1 MGLPRTEALW
11 KRLQRRAVAQTL
23 TRDEVDLARKL
34 AKAVQHLAANPYHP
48 RLQRH
53 EIAPLTQRFGQKVFE
68 SYLENNTSGA
78 GRLFWVYGPDRGE
91 ITVVALEPHPDDTKA
106 AYARIPL
113 SGLPPHVAPTRSS
126 DAPSTRKRPPRR
138 SK

>member
-1 MGLPRTEALW
+1 MEALW
-11 KRLQRRAVAQTL
+11 KRLQRGAVAQTL

-48 RLQRH
+48 GLQSH

-68 SYLENNTSGA
+68 SYLENDTPGA
-78 GRLFWVYGPDRGE
+78 GRMFWVYGPDRGE
-91 ITVVALEPHPDDTKA
+91 ITVVALEPHPDDTNA

-113 SGLPPHVAPTRSS
+113 AGLPPRVAPPSS
-126 DAPSTRKRPPRR
+126 SNAPSTRKRQPRR

>member
-1 MGLPRTEALW
+1 MEALW
-11 KRLQRRAVAQTL
+11 KRLQRGAVAQTL

-48 RLQRH
+48 GLQSH
-53 EIAPLTQRFGQKVFE
+53 EIAPQTQRFGQKVFE
-68 SYLENNTSGA
+68 SYLENNTPGA
-78 GRLFWVYGPDRGE
+78 GRVFWVYGPDRGE

-113 SGLPPHVAPTRSS
+113 AGLPPRVAPTPPSE
-126 DAPSTRKRPPRR
+126 APSLHKRQPRR

>member
-1 MGLPRTEALW
+1 MEALW
-11 KRLQRRAVAQTL
+11 KRLQRGAVTQTL

-48 RLQRH
+48 GLQSH

-68 SYLENNTSGA
+68 SYLENNTPGA
-78 GRLFWVYGPDRGE
+78 GRLFWVYGPDRRE
-91 ITVVALEPHPDDTKA
+91 ITVVALEPHPDDAKA

-113 SGLPPHVAPTRSS
+113 AALPPRVAPTTSS
-126 DAPSTRKRPPRR
+126 DAPPTRKRPPRR

>member
-1 MGLPRTEALW
+1 MAALW
-11 KRLQRRAVAQTL
+11 RRLHKGATAKTL
-23 TRDEVDLARKL
+23 TRDEATLASKL

-48 RLQRH
+48 GLQSH
-53 EIAPLTQRFGQKVFE
+53 EIASLTQRYGVKVFE
-68 SYLENNTSGA
+68 SYLENNTPAA

-91 ITVVALEPHPDDTKA
+91 ITVVALEPHRDDTKA

-113 SGLPPHVAPTRSS
+113 SALPPRATPTAAPGSRRT
-126 DAPSTRKRPPRR
+126 PRR